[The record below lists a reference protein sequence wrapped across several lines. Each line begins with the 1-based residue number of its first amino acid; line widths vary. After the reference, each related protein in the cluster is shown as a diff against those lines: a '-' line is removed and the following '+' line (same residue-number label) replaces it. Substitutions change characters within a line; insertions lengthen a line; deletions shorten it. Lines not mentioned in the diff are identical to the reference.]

1 MAGVNKVILLGNLGG
16 DPEVRQV
23 GETKV
28 ANFNI
33 ATSESYNDKQGNKV
47 EKTEWHRIELW
58 GGLAGIAEQY
68 LRKGNSVYVEGKIAT
83 EEYTDKDG
91 ISRRSIKIRGTSMT
105 LIGGGNRSEGEAKQ
119 PEPPKVNSS
128 AELPSNSNS
137 VDDDHPLLG
146 W

>member
-68 LRKGNSVYVEGKIAT
+68 LRKGNSVYVEGKIST
-83 EEYTDKDG
+83 EEYADKDG
-91 ISRRSIKIRGTSMT
+91 IARRSIKIRGTSMT
-105 LIGGGNRSEGEAKQ
+105 LIGGGNKNESGAQ
-119 PEPPKVNSS
+119 QS
-128 AELPSNSNS
+128 
-137 VDDDHPLLG
+137 
-146 W
+146 

>member
-33 ATSESYNDKQGNKV
+33 ATSESYTDRQGNKV
-47 EKTEWHRIELW
+47 DKTEWHRIELW

-83 EEYTDKDG
+83 DEYTDKDG

-105 LIGGGNRSEGEAKQ
+105 LIGGGNRSEGAQ
-119 PEPPKVNSS
+119 QSEPPKVNSS
-128 AELPSNSNS
+128 ADLPSAES
-137 VDDDHPLLG
+137 VDEDLPF
-146 W
+146 

>member
-47 EKTEWHRIELW
+47 DKTEWHRIELW

-68 LRKGNSVYVEGKIAT
+68 LRKGNSVYVEGKIST

-91 ISRRSIKIRGTSMT
+91 IARRSIKIRGTSMT
-105 LIGGGNRSEGEAKQ
+105 LIGGGNKNESGAQQ
-119 PEPPKVNSS
+119 PETPRVNSS
-128 AELPSNSNS
+128 ADLPSSTGS
-137 VDDDHPLLG
+137 TDDDLPF
-146 W
+146 

>member
-33 ATSESYNDKQGNKV
+33 ATSESYPDKQGNKV

-68 LRKGNSVYVEGKIAT
+68 LRKGNSVYVEGKINT

-105 LIGGGNRSEGEAKQ
+105 LIGGGNRSEGAQQ

-128 AELPSNSNS
+128 ADLPSNSS
-137 VDDDHPLLG
+137 VDEDLPF
-146 W
+146 